1 MRKRTKLKKITP
13 SWIIVAALTLY
24 LLALIVNQ
32 QIDAWKLEK
41 ELKSVQRE
49 IQAEAVRRE
58 QLRKQVEQ
66 LNSLDYIE
74 KSAREEL
81 GLLREGE
88 TPYMT
93 ITPEQTNDGAPSPPR

>member
-1 MRKRTKLKKITP
+1 MKRKKLSLTWGVI
-13 SWIIVAALTLY
+13 AALTLY
-24 LLALIVNQ
+24 LLALTVKQ
-32 QIDAWKLEK
+32 QIVAWELEK
-41 ELKSVQRE
+41 ELKSIQRE
-49 IQAEAVRRE
+49 VQAEAVRRD

-93 ITPEQTNDGAPSPPR
+93 IAPDQANDGVTSLSR